1 MANAQD
7 FVKLAVDAHR
17 GIGDAA
23 KYSKSEVQG
32 ALRDFL
38 VEQFGSTKLDARA
51 LRNCDPKTF
60 ALVEEVIQKELND
73 YWTNNEIVN
82 RIVEYRN
89 LALGDEQEFY
99 VQEDELLAV
108 ASIAEGS
115 THIRRQRIEGG
126 RTFTIPT
133 EVRGIKVYEELI
145 RVMSGRVD
153 FNHLIDVAVASSA
166 KDAYERQMKAWD
178 ALDATSKDSSGNLI
192 LGSTYYKTGSY
203 NEATL
208 LDLIAEVEAETNQ
221 TATIYGTKKALR
233 TIAYGIDKTSGD
245 MRNEINNQGYLGRF
259 FGTDCVAL
267 RQTHKADGTMLLN
280 DSALLVVASGE
291 KPIKYVTEGDG
302 FILQKDPT
310 SNADLT
316 YEWLYT
322 ERNGVGLVVNEKFG
336 KYVMA

>member
-115 THIRRQRIEGG
+115 THIRRQR
-126 RTFTIPT
+126 F
-133 EVRGIKVYEELI
+133 
-145 RVMSGRVD
+145 D
-153 FNHLIDVAVASSA
+153 AAVG
-166 KDAYERQMKAWD
+166 
-178 ALDATSKDSSGNLI
+178 L
-192 LGSTYYKTGSY
+192 
-203 NEATL
+203 
-208 LDLIAEVEAETNQ
+208 
-221 TATIYGTKKALR
+221 
-233 TIAYGIDKTSGD
+233 
-245 MRNEINNQGYLGRF
+245 
-259 FGTDCVAL
+259 
-267 RQTHKADGTMLLN
+267 
-280 DSALLVVASGE
+280 
-291 KPIKYVTEGDG
+291 
-302 FILQKDPT
+302 FILCLLLSLAFFLSAAMHLFCVCVLCVPC
-310 SNADLT
+310 
-316 YEWLYT
+316 T
-322 ERNGVGLVVNEKFG
+322 EHPFF
-336 KYVMA
+336 AF